1 MKIEIIKQ
9 FRLLPIG
16 KQLDVDTEFS
26 LSLINRGFAKSLEP
40 VEVVEVLEAEKQIE
54 EKPKAKAKTKK

>member
-16 KQLDVDTEFS
+16 KQLNIDAEFS
-26 LSLINRGFAKSLEP
+26 LSLIKRGFAKSLEP

-54 EKPKAKAKTKK
+54 EKPKAKAKAKK